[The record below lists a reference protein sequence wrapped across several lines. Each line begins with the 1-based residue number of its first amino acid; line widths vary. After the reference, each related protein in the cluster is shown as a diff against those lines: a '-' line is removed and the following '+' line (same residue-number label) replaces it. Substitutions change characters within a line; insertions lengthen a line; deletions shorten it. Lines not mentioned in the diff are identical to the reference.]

1 MFGKKVILLGIIF
14 FTSICLPQTFE
25 GKIVTKDISLNINS
39 IRSALMEEAEDNY
52 DESWDNLSDEELF
65 QMQVEK
71 IFDRSNEELKNL
83 AMNSEDPGYEEET
96 YSEYLSESWVK
107 GSKMS
112 IWGEDQ
118 EGKNGFIYDL
128 NSPVAY
134 ILKPDE
140 KIVIE
145 LDLNKFSQQ
154 MKQMMGNY
162 ASTEEDNFS
171 MTSTGKTKKING
183 YNCTLYKGTNEDGD
197 PQQLWVTT
205 SIDAGLLS
213 VFVNLM
219 EYTSKLAGI
228 PINEKET
235 NFYKSIGGIS
245 IVDRSIS
252 YDNLNISEIISAEKK
267 TVPDSK
273 FAVPSDYKKMSWEQM
288 MNQE

>member
-1 MFGKKVILLGIIF
+1 
-14 FTSICLPQTFE
+14 
-25 GKIVTKDISLNINS
+25 
-39 IRSALMEEAEDNY
+39 MEELEANY
-52 DESWDNLSDEELF
+52 DQSWDALSDEELF
-65 QMQVEK
+65 QMQAEK
-71 IFDRSNEELKNL
+71 LFDRSNEDLKNL
-83 AMNSEDPGYEEET
+83 AMNSEDSGYEEEA
-96 YSEYLSESWVK
+96 YSEYLSENWVK
-107 GSKMS
+107 GNKMS
-112 IWGEDQ
+112 VWGEDQ
-118 EGKNGFIYDL
+118 DGKYAVIFDF

-134 ILKPDE
+134 MLKPDE

-154 MKQMMGNY
+154 MKQMMGDY
-162 ASTEEDNFS
+162 ASTDEDKFS
-171 MTSTGKTKKING
+171 MISTGITKKINR
-183 YNCTLYKGTNEDGD
+183 YDCTLYKGTNEDGD
-197 PQQLWVTT
+197 QQQLWITT

-213 VFVNLM
+213 VFVKLM

-228 PINEKET
+228 LINEKET

-252 YDNLNISEIISAEKK
+252 YDNLNISEIISVEKM